1 MESLQDKTVVIT
13 GAGSGIGLACA
24 EEFLADGAT
33 VYGADISPSGLDAID
48 SIGATALE
56 IDVSKDADV
65 RAMIERAERDTG
77 QIDVLFNN
85 AGMAFGTQIEDLP
98 AGQFEEML
106 AVHLFGPIS
115 AMRAALPI
123 MRRNGHGRVIN
134 SISRGAEADRDVA
147 YAAGK
152 SALWTAGR
160 VAARETSDVDILVN
174 SLIPGPTNTP
184 IWRRDV
190 SHLQPA
196 AAVYPTVK
204 MLATLPAGGPTGQA
218 FFWERPYPLFL
229 NTIPAGSDTAW
240 WDERTREMFSKR
252 AR

>member
-1 MESLQDKTVVIT
+1 MADLQDKTVVIT

-24 EEFLADGAT
+24 EGFVADGAT
-33 VYGADISPSGLDAID
+33 VFGADINPAGLKALG

-56 IDVSKDADV
+56 VDVAKDADV

-77 QIDVLFNN
+77 RVDVLFNN
-85 AGMAFGTQIEDLP
+85 AGMAFGTSIEDLP
-98 AGQFEEML
+98 EGQFENML
-106 AVHLFGPIS
+106 AVHLFGPIY

-123 MRRNGHGRVIN
+123 MRRNGYGRVIN
-134 SISRGAEADRDVA
+134 TISRGAESDHDAA

-152 SALWTAGR
+152 SALWAAGR
-160 VAARETSDVDILVN
+160 VAARETADADILVN

-184 IWRRDV
+184 IWSRDV

-204 MLATLPAGGPTGQA
+204 LMATLPAGGPSGQA
-218 FFWERPYPLFL
+218 LFWERPYPLFL
-229 NTIPAGSDTAW
+229 NTIPDGANTEW
-240 WDERTREMFSKR
+240 WDERTRALFS
-252 AR
+252 ARRD